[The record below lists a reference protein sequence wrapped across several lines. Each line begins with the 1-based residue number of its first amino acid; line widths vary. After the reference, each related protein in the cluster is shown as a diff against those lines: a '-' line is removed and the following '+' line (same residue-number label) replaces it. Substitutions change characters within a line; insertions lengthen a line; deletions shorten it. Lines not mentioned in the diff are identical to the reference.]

1 MKVFEAKFISIIDMN
16 MINHDQNFKT
26 HSVVINALHLNKR
39 FGDLIA
45 VDNVSFGIHQSEI
58 VGILGPNGAGK
69 TTTIRLLTG
78 VFELEKN
85 GKIEIFDKDITK
97 NPRKYKM
104 NFGIVP
110 EISNAFSDYTVW
122 QNLTFSGGIY
132 GMPKVKVEQRAKKL
146 LKDFGLI
153 DKINSRTKTLSK
165 GLKQRLNFCLAL
177 LHEPPI
183 LILDEPTSG
192 LDPFSVKL
200 MREQILQFKKEGKTI
215 LITTHDMQEAQNM
228 CDRILIM
235 NKGKII
241 ADESPNILREQFK
254 STSTIIFTIDGVLS
268 SDQKKE
274 IEDAFTLIQE
284 RNDYYSFS
292 SDNSL
297 KDVSKLYEISE
308 EMNIKIS
315 DFKVKDTSLED
326 VFMHLIKME
335 RGLK

>member
-1 MKVFEAKFISIIDMN
+1 
-16 MINHDQNFKT
+16 
-26 HSVVINALHLNKR
+26 
-39 FGDLIA
+39 
-45 VDNVSFGIHQSEI
+45 
-58 VGILGPNGAGK
+58 
-69 TTTIRLLTG
+69 
-78 VFELEKN
+78 
-85 GKIEIFDKDITK
+85 
-97 NPRKYKM
+97 M

-122 QNLTFSGGIY
+122 QNLKFSGGIY

-153 DKINSRTKTLSK
+153 DKMNSRTKTLSK

-215 LITTHDMQEAQNM
+215 LITTHDMQEAQNI

-241 ADESPNILREQFK
+241 ADESPTKLREQFK
-254 STSTIIFTIDGVLS
+254 STSTILFTIDGVLT
-268 SDQKKE
+268 SDQKNVLL
-274 IEDAFTLIQE
+274 DTFTLVQE
-284 RNDYYSFS
+284 KNDYYSFS
-292 SDNSL
+292 SYNTL
-297 KDVSKLYEISE
+297 KDISKLYEISE
-308 EMNIKIS
+308 EKNVKIS
-315 DFKVKDTSLED
+315 DLKVKETSLED
-326 VFMHLIKME
+326 VFMHLITKE
-335 RGLK
+335 DSILVQEGLKK

>member
-1 MKVFEAKFISIIDMN
+1 MKMN
-16 MINHDQNFKT
+16 NHNKT
-26 HSVVINALHLNKR
+26 RSVGINALNLNKR

-45 VDNVSFGIHQSEI
+45 VDNVSFSILESEI

-78 VFELEKN
+78 VFKLESN
-85 GKIEIFDKDITK
+85 ATIEIFDKDITR
-97 NPRKYKM
+97 NPYKYKM

-110 EISNAFSDYTVW
+110 EVSNAFSDYTVW
-122 QNLTFSGGIY
+122 QNLKFSGGIY
-132 GMPKVKVEQRAKKL
+132 GMPKVRIEQRAKKL

-153 DKINSRTKTLSK
+153 DKRNSKTKTLSK

-215 LITTHDMQEAQNM
+215 LITTHDMQEAQNI

-241 ADESPNILREQFK
+241 ADETPNKLREQFK
-254 STSTIIFTIDGVLS
+254 SSSTIVFTIEGVLS
-268 SDQKKE
+268 DDQKNALF
-274 IEDAFTLIQE
+274 DSFTNIQE
-284 RNDYYSFS
+284 KNEYYSFS
-292 SDNSL
+292 SYYTLRDI
-297 KDVSKLYEISE
+297 SKLYEISE
-308 EMNIKIS
+308 EKNMKIS
-315 DFKVKDTSLED
+315 DFKVRGTSLED
-326 VFMHLIKME
+326 VFMHLIKKE
-335 RGLK
+335 DSIFEPEGLKK